1 MSNSTN
7 PHFKKT
13 AVIGVGL
20 IGGSLAVELRSEGL
34 TDEIVGIGRGRANL
48 ETALSLGVVDSV
60 TTDVAQGVEGAD
72 LVVVSVPVLK
82 IADVIRMAAPVLTP
96 PCIIMDVGSV
106 KKAVIDAVEPLVP
119 EGVRFVPTHPIAG
132 TEDSGA
138 GAAFKGP
145 FKDRL
150 CVLTPTDNTDKEALE
165 AVRSVWRLAGSN
177 IVEMDAVT
185 HDRIFAAVSHLPHM
199 IAYTLVNT
207 VAAAGGD
214 ETDMVRFSAGGFRDF
229 TRIASSSP
237 EMWTDICVMNSEFIV
252 EMMDNFSSRLE
263 VLKRLI
269 SRGDLDGIKE
279 EFRKAKK
286 VRDSLISEG
295 WDEE

>member
-138 GAAFKGP
+138 GAAFKGL